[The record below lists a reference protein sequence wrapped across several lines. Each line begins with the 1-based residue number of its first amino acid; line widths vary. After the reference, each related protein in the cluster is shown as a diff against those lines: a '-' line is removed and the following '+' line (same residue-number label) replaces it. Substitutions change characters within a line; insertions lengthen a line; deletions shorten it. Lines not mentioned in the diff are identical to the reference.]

1 MEYGKTLIDKAGQM
15 CGSFY
20 KLSQTTGWS
29 EGNISKVRAGKRPMP
44 PEWAPVLAE
53 LTGEDPREALA
64 RVVAEQAPEG
74 SRVRAIL
81 GGSRAA
87 GAAAMLL
94 FFVCLGWLAP
104 STGYAGEA
112 MRVNTLYIV
121 EGRGVLFRCCAALL
135 RLFRAATL
143 SLGLSSVFQSA
154 RLTPRPAH
162 FCTREEWPGMP
173 ARCSGHA

>member
-81 GGSRAA
+81 GGGPSRWRGGDVAFFRLSGLA
-87 GAAAMLL
+87 GALDRL
-94 FFVCLGWLAP
+94 RRRGD
-104 STGYAGEA
+104 AG
-112 MRVNTLYIV
+112 
-121 EGRGVLFRCCAALL
+121 
-135 RLFRAATL
+135 
-143 SLGLSSVFQSA
+143 
-154 RLTPRPAH
+154 
-162 FCTREEWPGMP
+162 
-173 ARCSGHA
+173 